1 MSVSRYL
8 RCKDTKKAV
17 HVAEQSS
24 RWFRGPDYPDVLGVF
39 CVAHDGKEL
48 DVVDGDHF
56 THAAD
61 FMEYEVWTPENVKAE
76 YMALVGK
83 ACAGF

>member
-24 RWFRGPDYPDVLGVF
+24 RWFRGADYPDVVGVF
-39 CVAHDGKEL
+39 CAAHAGKNLE
-48 DVVDGDHF
+48 VVDGDHL
-56 THAAD
+56 D
-61 FMEYEVWTPENVKAE
+61 EIMDYEVWTPENVRAE
-76 YMALVGK
+76 YIALVGYP
-83 ACAGF
+83 CHGY

>member
-1 MSVSRYL
+1 MSVSWYL

-24 RWFRGPDYPDVLGVF
+24 RWFRGADYPDVVGAF
-39 CVAHDGKEL
+39 SVAHEGKEL

-56 THAAD
+56 DD
-61 FMEYEVWTPENVKAE
+61 FMEYEVWTPDNVRAE
-76 YMALVGK
+76 YSALVGHP
-83 ACAGF
+83 CVGL

>member
-1 MSVSRYL
+1 MSISFYL

-24 RWFRGPDYPDVLGVF
+24 RWFRGADHPDVVGVF
-39 CVAHDGKEL
+39 CVAHGSKEL

-56 THAAD
+56 D
-61 FMEYEVWTPENVKAE
+61 DLMEYEVWTPENVRTE
-76 YMALVGK
+76 YIALLGRP
-83 ACAGF
+83 CGGL